1 MKAVI
6 FLIWTLVPL
15 VLSSSSLGSHKPG
28 CRVPESSCRWIEND
42 WTGHGGAFL
51 DPSFALFGCRKL
63 NGEGFPG
70 DPQLGCLVPPGWAC
84 YENTTVSSPPV
95 VTAATYPPGPAR
107 TLLPSQERS
116 RVEPEIRS
124 LVPTPHYS
132 GRSDSTEST
141 LSSTGEIKFR
151 SYRII
156 NYYNPRW
163 QTTTSVYPVMGGK
176 KLNKDVASLGF
187 TSQEYSSA
195 SGTPSNP
202 IQTTSIDVTPS
213 FSSPQR
219 PVTRARP
226 APFDIASHLHDIIP
240 FTTTPYADNETT
252 RPSVPSPDDVTKPIL
267 DVTCVDR
274 ARLFWSDFKITWG
287 AAWND
292 QCGCQK
298 LFRAMD
304 RRGLVMGW
312 SCKQSADNNGYIMQ
326 AEGYRPRSPRS
337 LVADAIREAFE
348 PVCTRLSFFWGG
360 PVLTERWV

>member
-1 MKAVI
+1 MKAVTSP
-6 FLIWTLVPL
+6 FWTLVPL
-15 VLSSSSLGSHKPG
+15 VLSSLSLGSHKPK
-28 CRVPESSCRWIEND
+28 CRVPESSCRWIENG

-51 DPSFALFGCRKL
+51 NPSFALFGYRKL
-63 NGEGFPG
+63 NGKGFPG
-70 DPQLGCLVPPGWAC
+70 NPQLGCLVPPGWAC
-84 YENTTVSSPPV
+84 YENTTVSSSSV
-95 VTAATYPPGPAR
+95 ITTATYPPVPAR

-116 RVEPEIRS
+116 RAEPEIRS
-124 LVPTPHYS
+124 LVPTPHYP
-132 GRSDSTEST
+132 GRPDPTEPT
-141 LSSTGEIKFR
+141 LSSTGEIKFC
-151 SYRII
+151 SYRIL

-163 QTTTSVYPVMGGK
+163 QTTTSVYPTMGGK
-176 KLNKDVASLGF
+176 KLNKDVAPLSF

-195 SGTPSNP
+195 SSTPSNQ

-213 FSSPQR
+213 FSSSQR

-226 APFDIASHLHDIIP
+226 APFDFASHLHDIIP

-252 RPSVPSPDDVTKPIL
+252 RPSVPSPDDVTKPTL
-267 DVTCVDR
+267 EVTCVDR

-292 QCGCQK
+292 QRGCQK

-304 RRGLVMGW
+304 RRGLVIGW

-348 PVCTRLSFFWGG
+348 PVCTRLSFSRGG
-360 PVLTERWV
+360 PLLTERWV